1 MSETEIR
8 ALYAASYR
16 RLLGQLIGVTGNVA
30 EAEDVVQEAF
40 VRGLDHP
47 ARLLGADNPEA
58 SLRTVA
64 VNLARSRRRRAQRL
78 VGLAPRLV
86 EEPRDADT
94 DGHVILLQAL
104 RRLPAGQREVI
115 ALHHLADLTV
125 EQVADTLGLPTGT
138 VKTRLSRGRAA
149 LSTLVVTEGPM
160 SELTPLREAVDTLA
174 SRTSPP
180 DFGELKTRATR
191 RGRRRVAMVAA
202 ATAAVVAG
210 SVLAVIG
217 PGDDR
222 RSAPPDELPTPSVD
236 AEQIIADGHLYDYD
250 AHASGTVLTVW
261 TTCQDEIDT
270 DCGHAWRL
278 GAGARPLATGVSS
291 HGVDH
296 AYELVHAGNDGFL
309 VSDPYSQDAVPLHV
323 ALDGTV
329 TSLAGCRDDNPPVE
343 PGRLVWDGIVL
354 DTVGVYCPTR
364 FGGGD
369 FDDDGMKARFLTGSG
384 GFTADG
390 RLWALVDNDAD
401 PDLTLTIG
409 MFDGTRWHYRDLAPK
424 GSANNST
431 VAAAGSNVVVLGR
444 SGLSVTTDGGATWH
458 EVNDPQ
464 ALERDLPFLATECCN
479 ANDPVSMAFAGRHT
493 LYVADAFGG
502 LWRSTDLT
510 TFHVIEAP
518 GALHNLKSADDDVL
532 AMENDTDDLVRIAA
546 DGRVER
552 LTVR

>member
-1 MSETEIR
+1 M
-8 ALYAASYR
+8 
-16 RLLGQLIGVTGNVA
+16 
-30 EAEDVVQEAF
+30 
-40 VRGLDHP
+40 
-47 ARLLGADNPEA
+47 PEF
-58 SLRTVA
+58 
-64 VNLARSRRRRAQRL
+64 
-78 VGLAPRLV
+78 
-86 EEPRDADT
+86 
-94 DGHVILLQAL
+94 
-104 RRLPAGQREVI
+104 
-115 ALHHLADLTV
+115 
-125 EQVADTLGLPTGT
+125 TL
-138 VKTRLSRGRAA
+138 
-149 LSTLVVTEGPM
+149 
-160 SELTPLREAVDTLA
+160 LREAVDALA

-180 DFGELKTRATR
+180 DFSELTARATR
-191 RGRRRVAMVAA
+191 RGRRRVVRVAA

-217 PGDDR
+217 PRDDR
-222 RSAPPDELPTPSVD
+222 QAAPVEEPTPSVE
-236 AEQIIADGHLYDYD
+236 AEQIIAVGHLYDYD

-278 GAGARPLATGVSS
+278 GAGARPLATGVAS

-309 VSDPYSQDAVPLHV
+309 VSDPYSQVAVPLHV
-323 ALDGTV
+323 GLDGTV

-390 RLWALVDNDAD
+390 RLWALVDKKAD
-401 PDLTLTIG
+401 PDQTLTIG
-409 MFDGTRWHYRDLAPK
+409 MFDGTRWQYRDLAPK
-424 GSANNST
+424 GSANDST
-431 VAAAGSNVVVLGR
+431 VVAAAGSNVVVLSR
-444 SGLSVTTDGGATWH
+444 TGLSVTTDDGTTWH
-458 EVNDPQ
+458 EVTDAHVLKRN
-464 ALERDLPFLATECCN
+464 LPFLTHASPHE
-479 ANDPVSMAFAGRHT
+479 MAFAGSST
-493 LYVADAFGG
+493 LYVTDGFGD

-510 TFHVIEAP
+510 TFHQVEAP
-518 GALHNLKSADDDVL
+518 GALHNLKSAGDDVL
-532 AMENDTDDLVRIAA
+532 ALVHDTDDLVRIGA